1 MGSAKKDVTHAGK
14 AFACVTFFKYQ
25 RFSLLT

>member
-14 AFACVTFFKYQ
+14 TFACVTFFKPVGGINL
-25 RFSLLT
+25 S